1 MSCPGPVQ
9 ETRSGA
15 PGGRRSF
22 FGCLVA
28 WLILGL
34 AGGGCWVKK
43 EVGQRLQADI
53 TALQAELGVVKDA
66 HQKQKQQL
74 RQRIEEA
81 DRRIAEL
88 VKIIEDYR
96 RAMGRSAADFGV
108 DIDRLRE
115 ELMGLKGRVE
125 VLEYELGRL
134 KQASQQQQEKPPADQ
149 DGGTA
154 AAAASQPA
162 TTVPTQPADPLAAI
176 KRPEKKEAFYKLAHG
191 LLEAGQTAAAR
202 QLFKEFLAKWPDD
215 AYSDNALYW
224 IGESY
229 YAEGDFRLAALTFQK
244 VRTGFPKGDKA
255 GDALL
260 KLGYCFYSM
269 GRYQQALPFLEKFV
283 QDHPRSSLV
292 AQAKKK
298 IREAR
303 RLARK
308 KKSSRRNR

>member
-1 MSCPGPVQ
+1 M
-9 ETRSGA
+9 
-15 PGGRRSF
+15 
-22 FGCLVA
+22 
-28 WLILGL
+28 
-34 AGGGCWVKK
+34 
-43 EVGQRLQADI
+43 QADI

-66 HQKQKQQL
+66 HRKQKEQL

-81 DRRIAEL
+81 DKRIAEL

-108 DIDRLRE
+108 DIDHLRE

-125 VLEYELGRL
+125 VLEHELERL
-134 KQASQQQQEKPPADQ
+134 KQITRQNQQKPPASSQ

-154 AAAASQPA
+154 DASP
-162 TTVPTQPADPLAAI
+162 VKPPTSAPPADPLAAI
-176 KRPEKKEAFYKLAHG
+176 KRPEQKEAFYKLAYG

-202 QLFKEFLAKWPDD
+202 RLFTEFLAKWPRD

-229 YAEGDFRLAALTFQK
+229 YAEENFRLAALTFQK

-255 GDALL
+255 SDALL
-260 KLGYCFYSM
+260 KLGYCFFSM
-269 GRYQQALPFLEKFV
+269 GRYRQALPFLEKFV
-283 QDHPRSSLV
+283 QDHPRGSLAV
-292 AQAKKK
+292 QARKK
-298 IREAR
+298 IRAAR

-308 KKSSRRNR
+308 EKSARKQR